1 MMNPTSVPAVEAET
15 AWNEAAK
22 GVKHSS
28 TNRQIRGSSLLLVG
42 RSLSM
47 AVNFAVQVLIV
58 RHLAK
63 SDYGA
68 FAYVLSTFVLVCQTI
83 ATFGLDRAM
92 TRFVPIYHEKEDYD
106 KLFGTIVM
114 VVGTIVALGIITI
127 VAVLGFQDII
137 AKTLFSEQDGDRQ
150 LIM

>member
-1 MMNPTSVPAVEAET
+1 MNSTSVPIADT
-15 AWNEAAK
+15 TKGAK
-22 GVKHSS
+22 HNATS
-28 TNRQIRGSSLLLVG
+28 RQIRGSSLLLLG

-47 AVNFAVQVLIV
+47 AVNFIVQVLIV

-114 VVGTIVALGIITI
+114 VVGTIAIL
-127 VAVLGFQDII
+127 
-137 AKTLFSEQDGDRQ
+137 
-150 LIM
+150 